1 LRGGLEY
8 LFGMALCNAGYRA
21 FTQYNA
27 IVFNNLVH
35 GLRKGLVST
44 KVGDYALWRQRV
56 ATVANLGAL
65 RKRANRFGS
74 FSV

>member
-1 LRGGLEY
+1 
-8 LFGMALCNAGYRA
+8 
-21 FTQYNA
+21 
-27 IVFNNLVH
+27 VFNNLVH
-35 GLRKGLVST
+35 GLRKGLVSS
-44 KVGDYALWRQRV
+44 KVGDHALQRERA